1 MVIHNSCFCN
11 FYIFKNEIETQEMIY
26 QAFNILFGRFFFF
39 WDIFSNNLMVGRGR
53 FENTQEYQLSLR
65 YKSLDIIFWMV
76 GGVIIEYPD
85 NTLNVYSLLLY
96 E

>member
-1 MVIHNSCFCN
+1 
-11 FYIFKNEIETQEMIY
+11 
-26 QAFNILFGRFFFF
+26 
-39 WDIFSNNLMVGRGR
+39 MVGRGR